1 MAESN
6 DVTMLTRSREV
17 PATASNGYVMLLVM
31 LLALAAVLLGV
42 MAVQVNKPLALS
54 LIIGGGLVFLFVSA
68 GFYMLQP
75 NQAAAITM
83 FGAYRG
89 SDRTTGL
96 RWVLPWML
104 RNKVSLRANNLISEK
119 IKVNDLRGNP

>member
-6 DVTMLTRSREV
+6 DMTLLTRSREV
-17 PATASNGYVMLLVM
+17 PAASSSGYVMLLVM
-31 LLALAAVLLGV
+31 LLALVAVVLGV
-42 MAVQVNKPLALS
+42 MAVTVNKPLALT
-54 LIIGGGLVFLFVSA
+54 LIIGGGLVFAFVSA

-75 NQAAAITM
+75 NQAAAITL

-96 RWVLPWML
+96 R
-104 RNKVSLRANNLISEK
+104 
-119 IKVNDLRGNP
+119 